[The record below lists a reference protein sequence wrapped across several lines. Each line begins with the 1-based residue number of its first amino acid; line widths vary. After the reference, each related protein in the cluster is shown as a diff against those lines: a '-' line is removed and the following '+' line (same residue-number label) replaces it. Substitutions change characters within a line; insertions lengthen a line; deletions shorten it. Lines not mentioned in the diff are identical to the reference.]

1 MENAKMFYEI
11 LNSLTDAMLVKLY
24 NECSYL
30 NQEKD
35 LVTI

>member
-1 MENAKMFYEI
+1 MKNTKMFYEI
-11 LNSLTDAMLVKLY
+11 LNSLTDSILVKLY